1 MMEKLVNKLSTKQ
14 QIGRSLDNGEE
25 RLQKLLAKY
34 GIGSRRKVEEYIEQ
48 GRVRVNGRVAKLGD
62 KASDKDKV
70 SFDNKALHLYGQ
82 PMTRPRVIIYHKR
95 DGEVCTTND
104 EKDRKTVFDS
114 LPKLAGSRW
123 IMVGRLDIA
132 TTGLLLFTTDGDLAH
147 RLMHPSYEI
156 EREYAVRIY
165 GTPLSDDILTKFKEG
180 VELEDGLA
188 KFNTIRF
195 AGGEGSNVWYN
206 VTLSEGRNREVR
218 RIFESTNCIVS
229 RLTRVRF
236 GDIKLP
242 KFVSRGKTMEISPSD
257 VNFLR
262 KSVKLDA
269 YNFPRKLLDRLER

>member
-1 MMEKLVNKLSTKQ
+1 MMEKQVSKLSTKNQ
-14 QIGRSLDNGEE
+14 TGRSLDAGKE

-48 GRVRVNGRVAKLGD
+48 GRVRVNGHIAKLGD
-62 KASDKDKV
+62 KASDEDKV

-132 TTGLLLFTTDGDLAH
+132 TTGLLLFTTDGELAN

-165 GTPLSDDILTKFKEG
+165 GTPLSDDIIAKFKEG
-180 VELEDGLA
+180 VQLEDGLA

-236 GDIKLP
+236 GNIKLP
-242 KFVSRGKTMEISPSD
+242 KFVSRGKTMELLPSD

-262 KSVKLDA
+262 QSVKLNV

>member
-1 MMEKLVNKLSTKQ
+1 MEKLVNRLSTKQ
-14 QIGRSLDNGEE
+14 QTGRNLDNGEE

-34 GIGSRRKVEEYIEQ
+34 GIGSRRKVEEFIEQ

-132 TTGLLLFTTDGDLAH
+132 TTGLLLFTTDGELAN

-165 GTPLSDDILTKFKEG
+165 GTPLSDDTLAKFKEG
-180 VELEDGLA
+180 VQLEDGLA

-242 KFVSRGKTMEISPSD
+242 KFVSRGKTMELSPSD

-269 YNFPRKLLDRLER
+269 YDFPRKLLDRLER

>member
-1 MMEKLVNKLSTKQ
+1 MNKVNNKKYAEKPL
-14 QIGRSLDNGEE
+14 GDEEE

-34 GIGSRRKVEEYIEQ
+34 GIGSRRKIEEYIEQ
-48 GRVRVNGRVAKLGD
+48 GRVRVNGRIAKLGD

-95 DGEVCTTND
+95 EGEVCTTSD
-104 EKDRKTVFDS
+104 EKGRKTVFDA
-114 LPKLAGSRW
+114 LPKLAKSRW

-132 TTGLLLFTTDGDLAH
+132 TTGLLLFTTDGDLAN

-165 GTPLSDDILTKFKEG
+165 GSPLSDETIAKFKAG
-180 VELEDGLA
+180 VELEDGIA
-188 KFNTIRF
+188 NFNTIKF
-195 AGGEGSNVWYN
+195 AGGEGSNIWYY

-218 RIFESTNCIVS
+218 RIFETTNCIVS

-242 KFVSRGKTMEISPSD
+242 KFVGRGKTMELTPTD
-257 VNFLR
+257 VNNLR
-262 KSVKLDA
+262 KSVKLKA
-269 YNFPRKLLDRLER
+269 YNFPKKLLEKLER

>member
-1 MMEKLVNKLSTKQ
+1 MEKQVNKLNNKLHT
-14 QIGRSLDNGEE
+14 GRSLDTGEE

-34 GIGSRRKVEEYIEQ
+34 GIGSRRKIEEYIEQ
-48 GRVRVNGRVAKLGD
+48 GRVRVNGQVAKLGD
-62 KASDKDKV
+62 KASDRDKV

-95 DGEVCTTND
+95 EGEVCTTND

-114 LPKLAGSRW
+114 LPKLANSRW

-132 TTGLLLFTTDGDLAH
+132 TTGLLLFTTDGDLAN

-165 GTPLSDDILTKFKEG
+165 GSPLSNETMAKFKTG
-180 VELEDGLA
+180 IELEDGIA

-242 KFVSRGKTMEISPSD
+242 KFVSRGKTMELSPSD
-257 VNFLR
+257 VNNLR
-262 KSVKLDA
+262 HSVKLDA
-269 YNFPRKLLDRLER
+269 YDFPKNY

>member
-1 MMEKLVNKLSTKQ
+1 MEKLVNKLNSKLHT
-14 QIGRSLDNGEE
+14 GRSLDTGQE

-34 GIGSRRKVEEYIEQ
+34 GIGSRRKIEEYIEQ

-62 KASDKDKV
+62 KASDRDKV

-95 DGEVCTTND
+95 EGEVCTTND

-114 LPKLAGSRW
+114 LPKLANSRW

-132 TTGLLLFTTDGDLAH
+132 TTGLLLFTTDGDIAN

-165 GTPLSDDILTKFKEG
+165 GSPLSDETMAKFKTG
-180 VELEDGLA
+180 IELEDGIA

-218 RIFESTNCIVS
+218 RMFESTNCIVS

-242 KFVSRGKTMEISPSD
+242 KFVSRGKTMELSPSD
-257 VNFLR
+257 VNNLR
-262 KSVKLDA
+262 HSVKLDA
-269 YNFPRKLLDRLER
+269 YDFPKKLLERLER

>member
-1 MMEKLVNKLSTKQ
+1 MEKQVNKLNNKLHT
-14 QIGRSLDNGEE
+14 GRSLDTGEE

-34 GIGSRRKVEEYIEQ
+34 GIGSRRKIEEYIEQ

-62 KASDKDKV
+62 KASDRDKV

-95 DGEVCTTND
+95 EGEVCTTND

-114 LPKLAGSRW
+114 LPKLANSRW

-132 TTGLLLFTTDGDLAH
+132 TTGLLLFTTDGDLAN

-165 GTPLSDDILTKFKEG
+165 GSPLSDETMAKFKTG
-180 VELEDGLA
+180 IELEDGIA

-218 RIFESTNCIVS
+218 RMFESTNCIVS

-242 KFVSRGKTMEISPSD
+242 KFVSRGKTMELSPSD
-257 VNFLR
+257 VNNLR
-262 KSVKLDA
+262 HSVKLDA
-269 YNFPRKLLDRLER
+269 YDFPKNY